1 MLRSIKGN
9 GINTIYVPP
18 ISMRGTQ
25 GGQPACPSVGTQ
37 PQTKNLRKWQYK
49 FKVDLKLKG
58 SENEE

>member
-1 MLRSIKGN
+1 
-9 GINTIYVPP
+9 
-18 ISMRGTQ
+18 MRGTQ